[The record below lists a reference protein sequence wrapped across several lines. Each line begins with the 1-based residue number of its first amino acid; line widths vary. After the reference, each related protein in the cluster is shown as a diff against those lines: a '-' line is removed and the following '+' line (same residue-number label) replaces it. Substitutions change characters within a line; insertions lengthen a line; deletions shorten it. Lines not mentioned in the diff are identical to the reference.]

1 MKGRFES
8 LIVGGAMLFGSIA
21 GKRVLEAAER
31 VESLAA
37 EVEETRREL
46 EDAPAPLPGMPLPT
60 GYGLQVRGPHSEEIV
75 LPVCLP
81 PGFELDSMMLVPEFL
96 PQPARDRVPDAPKS
110 PHGPVPV
117 APAAAAPEKDEDA
130 DEDAAPAE
138 RMAGL
143 VQMVF
148 GATPDYRSS
157 LDATPIPLPVPLPVR
172 TTGIETHQLS

>member
-21 GKRVLEAAER
+21 GKRVLDAAER

-37 EVEETRREL
+37 EVEETRREI
-46 EDAPAPLPGMPLPT
+46 EDAPAPIPGMPLPT
-60 GYGLQVRGPHSEEIV
+60 GYGLQVRGPRSEEIV
-75 LPVCLP
+75 VPVCLP

-96 PQPARDRVPDAPKS
+96 PQRARDAAKVPVTPTS

-117 APAAAAPEKDEDA
+117 APAAAVPDKDED
-130 DEDAAPAE
+130 DAEEPAE
-138 RMAGL
+138 RMAGT

-148 GATPDYRSS
+148 GAAPEYRTS
-157 LDATPIPLPVPLPVR
+157 LDATPIPLPVPLEVR
-172 TTGIETHQLS
+172 TTGIETHQLH